1 MQRTRTALL
10 LVGGLLSLLLSACG
24 GDSADDTADAV
35 TPAQTSTFPVTVQA
49 DQGPV
54 TIEQQPARIVS
65 LSPSLTEML
74 FAIDAGDQVVAVD
87 SNSDYPA
94 GVPKTELSGFRPNA
108 EAIAGYQPDLVV
120 VSGDRNGLV
129 TALTNLS
136 IPVVVLPSPD
146 HIDEVYE
153 QIELLGD
160 ATGHPDDAGDVA
172 ETMRAELK
180 EFADDAPTR
189 TKPVAYYYELSDTY
203 HSVTSSTFI
212 GEIMKLAGLESIADK
227 APDAAGGF
235 PQLSPE
241 YVVDANPLVIFL
253 SYPGGNADPVAVAGR
268 PGWSTV
274 DAIEAGHV
282 IVLESDLASRWG
294 PRLPQLLKT
303 VIDETAGVG

>member
-1 MQRTRTALL
+1 MHRTRPALL
-10 LVGGLLSLLLSACG
+10 LVGGLLCLLFFACG
-24 GDSADDTADAV
+24 DDSSNESADAAA
-35 TPAQTSTFPVTVQA
+35 PEQTSTFPVTVQSE
-49 DQGPV
+49 QGAV

-74 FAIDAGDQVVAVD
+74 FAMDAGDQVVAVD

-94 GVPKTELSGFRPNA
+94 GVPTTELSGFRPNA

-146 HIDEVYE
+146 HIGEVYE
-153 QIELLGD
+153 QLELLGD
-160 ATGHPDDAGDVA
+160 ATGHPAEAGDVA
-172 ETMRAELK
+172 DTMRSELQ
-180 EFADDAPTR
+180 EFADDVPTR
-189 TKPVAYYYELSDTY
+189 TKPISYYYELSDTY
-203 HSVTSSTFI
+203 HSVTSSTFV
-212 GEIMKLAGLESIADK
+212 GEIMELAGLESIADE

-235 PQLSPE
+235 PQLSSE
-241 YVVDANPLVIFL
+241 YVVDANPSVIFL
-253 SYPGGNADPVAVAGR
+253 SYPAGNADAKAVAGR

-274 DAIEAGHV
+274 DAVEAGHV
-282 IVLESDLASRWG
+282 VVLESDLASRWG

-303 VIDETAGVG
+303 VIDATADVG